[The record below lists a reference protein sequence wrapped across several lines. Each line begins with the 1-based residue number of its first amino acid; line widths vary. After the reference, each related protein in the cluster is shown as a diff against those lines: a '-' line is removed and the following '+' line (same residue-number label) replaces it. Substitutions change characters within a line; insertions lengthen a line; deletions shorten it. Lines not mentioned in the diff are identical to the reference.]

1 MASKRADENEMAEE
15 EDEDFAEA
23 EDGGDDDGQ
32 AEEDEEEDGEEDGE
46 GLGEGG
52 EGGGELRDVRDG
64 CVGCTIFGIFMVG
77 NVMWRVHTMCV
88 NMRTR

>member
-1 MASKRADENEMAEE
+1 MTWEVEMGEGVE
-15 EDEDFAEA
+15 VEI
-23 EDGGDDDGQ
+23 GGG
-32 AEEDEEEDGEEDGE
+32 EGGGCGEEDGEEDGE

-77 NVMWRVHTMCV
+77 NVMWRVHTMGV